1 MASFFEKLKIGATG
15 EREKQPKI
23 KAKKVLE
30 QQEVSPKPESKKEW
44 PETEGQLAVDVFE
57 TDETLFIQSTIAG
70 VKAEDLDITIEND
83 MVTIKGKRERPDGI
97 EKRNYFYQECYWGP
111 FSRQIILPAEGD
123 ATEAEATLEEGVLT
137 LRIPKLRRKQKKKIV
152 VKEKE

>member
-1 MASFFEKLKIGATG
+1 MASFFEKLKINTG
-15 EREKQPKI
+15 KREKPQKVKSRKI
-23 KAKKVLE
+23 PE

-83 MVTIKGKRERPDGI
+83 MVTIKGRREKPDGI

-111 FSRQIILPAEGD
+111 FSRQIILPEEGD
-123 ATEAEATLEEGVLT
+123 ATEAEATLEGGVLT

-152 VKEKE
+152 VKEKD